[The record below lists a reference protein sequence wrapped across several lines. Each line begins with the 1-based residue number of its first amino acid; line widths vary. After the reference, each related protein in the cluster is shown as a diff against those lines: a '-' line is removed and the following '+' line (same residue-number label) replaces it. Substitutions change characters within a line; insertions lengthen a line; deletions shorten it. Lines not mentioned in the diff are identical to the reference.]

1 MKIFGIIS
9 SITDVLAFIIF
20 WFIFKYNCVD
30 KQSYFQTAWFIECII
45 SETLIIYYL
54 RTNKLSIIKSN
65 PSKILV
71 SLTLI
76 TLSTT
81 ILIPIILSN
90 VPGFNFVILPIYY
103 YLYVLGLGIL
113 YMIIVKIVKKIY
125 IYNYNEWL

>member
-1 MKIFGIIS
+1 M
-9 SITDVLAFIIF
+9 
-20 WFIFKYNCVD
+20 
-30 KQSYFQTAWFIECII
+30 
-45 SETLIIYYL
+45 SETFIIYYL
-54 RTNKLSIIKSN
+54 RTNKLQIYKSN

-76 TLSTT
+76 TISTT

-90 VPGFNFVILPIYY
+90 IPGFNFVVLPIYY

-125 IYNYNEWL
+125 ISKYNEWL